1 MCLRV
6 FSHFNWWWYLLPSK
20 VQTLFLKTADLSK
33 ITSTF
38 IIFSYLSRVYF
49 FEIYLC
55 VVMSSFLL
63 FIYIIYFFSIDVTWI
78 FAIIVYF
85 MHHCQKIRNY
95 LFCIFKKRHL
105 VLMCVWIVLYLCAHY
120 IVVYFG
126 TTCWPIVLYFI
137 LFFACDNKL
146 KLLWVFE

>member
-1 MCLRV
+1 MCLQV

-38 IIFSYLSRVYF
+38 IIFHTCQEYIF
-49 FEIYLC
+49 FKFIYVLLC
-55 VVMSSFLL
+55 LL
-63 FIYIIYFFSIDVTWI
+63 FCCLFTLYFFSIDVTWI
-78 FAIIVYF
+78 FVIIVYF

-95 LFCIFKKRHL
+95 LFCILKKRHL

>member
-1 MCLRV
+1 MISTSVQSPNIIFENCWSKQNNLYIYY
-6 FSHFNWWWYLLPSK
+6 FSH
-20 VQTLFLKTADLSK
+20 
-33 ITSTF
+33 
-38 IIFSYLSRVYF
+38 LSRVYF
-49 FEIYLC
+49 FKIYLC
-55 VVMSSFLL
+55 VVMSSFCCL
-63 FIYIIYFFSIDVTWI
+63 FTLYFFSIDVTWI
-78 FAIIVYF
+78 FVIIVYF

-95 LFCIFKKRHL
+95 LFCILKKRHL